1 MGAGKNSEDRTTP
14 GIVSAVLHLDAIT
27 MLTQVADPA
36 RTNTDRIAKA
46 TTGLQRSRSTTR
58 RR

>member
-46 TTGLQRSRSTTR
+46 TTGR
-58 RR
+58 